1 MSKISVKRRQFQIRK
16 KQKRQAKMKKLRQS
30 LGEAKTEKAKKE
42 VLEKMNKIA
51 PHITEKEIGK

>member
-16 KQKRQAKMKKLRQS
+16 KQKRQAKVKKLRQVFS
-30 LGEAKTEKAKKE
+30 EAKTEKAKKE

-51 PHITEKEIGK
+51 PHITEKEFGK